1 MSEDFSSV
9 LEDLREN
16 FGPAHFPLIKEN
28 FPLIKEKIEKDGEP
42 EGCLGSQK
50 CEFSY
55 SQKSDNEDYG

>member
-16 FGPAHFPLIKEN
+16 FGPAH

>member
-16 FGPAHFPLIKEN
+16 FGPAHFPLIKE
-28 FPLIKEKIEKDGEP
+28 KIEKDGEP

-50 CEFSY
+50 CECSY